1 MLRPNFL
8 ISCLLSCLPLAAQV
22 PDSVKFKFLDPYY
35 FHLQYLKED
44 SSLLVDVREF
54 FEFRGKR
61 IKDAVNIPSFKNLD
75 IAADTLNK
83 NYALFLYCTTDT
95 RSVQVAEFLYDKGF
109 RKLYCL
115 EGGIQAWRNDG
126 FPVEKKNVKRKRK

>member
-8 ISCLLSCLPLAAQV
+8 LLCLLLYLPLSAQV
-22 PDSVKFKFLDPYY
+22 PDSVKYKLLDPYY
-35 FHLQYLKED
+35 FHLNYLKED
-44 SSLLVDVREF
+44 SSLLIDVREF

-61 IKDAVNIPSFKNLD
+61 IKDAVNIPSFRNLE

-83 NYALFLYCTTDT
+83 NYALFFYCTTDT

-115 EGGIQAWRNDG
+115 EGGIKAWKKDG
-126 FPVEKKNVKRKRK
+126 FPVEKKNVKRKH